1 MLGPGR
7 PESPR
12 RSAERKRCAT
22 RESGD
27 RGWGAGGRLCQVFS
41 RGSLRRWLGLLRACW
56 LSRSV
61 SALATRL
68 RSAVCAVACAEG
80 SGHSRRT

>member
-27 RGWGAGGRLCQVFS
+27 RGWGAGGRVCQVFS
-41 RGSLRRWLGLLRACW
+41 RGSLP
-56 LSRSV
+56 
-61 SALATRL
+61 SALWPG
-68 RSAVCAVACAEG
+68 AEG